1 MAGSFGFEADKYDIS
16 VDIGER
22 VLLPA
27 VRQAGPETLIVA
39 DGFSCR
45 TQIEQETGRRALHL
59 AELIRMGQTQNA
71 SDGAA
76 AHKEEYPEDGLYEK
90 RSSERRKARLS
101 ALVML
106 AAVGAIATAV
116 TKAAKEAA

>member
-1 MAGSFGFEADKYDIS
+1 MAGSFGFEADKYGIS

-22 VLLPA
+22 ALLPA

-45 TQIEQETGRRALHL
+45 TQIEQETGRRGLHL
-59 AELIRMGQTQNA
+59 AEVIRMAQTQNEA
-71 SDGAA
+71 DGAA
-76 AHKEEYPEDGLYEK
+76 AQKTEYPEEGLYEK
-90 RSSERRKARLS
+90 RRSERRKARLS

-106 AAVGAIATAV
+106 GAIGAIV
-116 TKAAKEAA
+116 TVLTNAAKEAA